1 MFIIKIHKSAFFQSG
16 EKILYFMSMAFAN
29 AFFSPLTQY
38 MIFLNHILLVF
49 LIKYILFPILT
60 QFLLSVKSISALGF
74 YQNSFSHR
82 HIPIFS
88 TVVTV

>member
-49 LIKYILFPILT
+49 FNKIYTVSYTDTVSTFSEINISLGILSKFLLT
-60 QFLLSVKSISALGF
+60 QAYPYI
-74 YQNSFSHR
+74 
-82 HIPIFS
+82 
-88 TVVTV
+88 

>member
-1 MFIIKIHKSAFFQSG
+1 
-16 EKILYFMSMAFAN
+16 MSMAVAN
-29 AFFSPLTQY
+29 AFFSSINTIYDFFKPH
-38 MIFLNHILLVF
+38 FVVFF

-74 YQNSFSHR
+74 YQNSFSYR

-88 TVVTV
+88 TVVTI